1 MKRTI
6 VVLFLMLLSISA
18 YAVDTGSNRET
29 EFKSKIQN
37 MDNSI
42 DGLKKSNTELQKTIT
57 DQKKNI
63 EDLRKYQKQ
72 NESLIQQTA
81 DSLNK
86 TIFALRDIQNETQNK
101 IHTIDQTI
109 SQRTLYWIMAI
120 LVVILLG
127 LAIFFFLRKK
137 ITSNENKLEEQ
148 LRKTKEALDTESMK
162 LDTKLIDLLEKQMTY
177 ERQEY
182 FNSRQEKEIDHSLP
196 IKVGEEIYRMRK
208 RISRM
213 SEDTKGLEALKS
225 SLKRLEEEFNSNGYE
240 IVDLMGK
247 SFVDGLTVQA
257 KFVPSDSLESGE
269 RVITNVIKPQ
279 INFNN
284 VLIRVA
290 DVEVSLGE

>member
-1 MKRTI
+1 MKRSI
-6 VVLFLMLLSISA
+6 IVLFLMLLSISA
-18 YAVDTGSNRET
+18 YAVDTVSNRET

-37 MDNSI
+37 IDNSI
-42 DGLKKSNTELQKTIT
+42 DSLKKSNTELQTTIA
-57 DQKKNI
+57 DQKKNM
-63 EDLRKYQKQ
+63 EDLRKSQKQ
-72 NESLIQQTA
+72 NESLIQQTT

-86 TIFALRDIQNETQNK
+86 TISALRDIQNETQNK
-101 IHTIDQTI
+101 IHIIDQTI
-109 SQRTLYWIMAI
+109 TQRTLYWIMAI
-120 LVVILLG
+120 LVVMLLG

-148 LRKTKEALDTESMK
+148 LRKTKEALDTEAIR
-162 LDTKLIDLLEKQMTY
+162 LDTKLIDLLEKQMTF
-177 ERQEY
+177 ERQEH
-182 FNSRQEKEIDHSLP
+182 FNSHHEKEIDHSLP

-225 SLKRLEEEFNSNGYE
+225 SLRRLEEEFNSNGYE
-240 IVDLMGK
+240 IIDLIGK
-247 SFVDGLTVQA
+247 SFIDGLTVQA
-257 KFVPSDSLESGE
+257 RFVSSDNLKPGE

-284 VLIRVA
+284 ILIRAA